1 MKTTPR
7 PQPKGIS
14 PLIASVVLIA
24 VTLAIAGILS
34 TWAIQFVGG
43 RGTAITQQ
51 TACLG
56 ALEVDTFPPSLTYN
70 SGTSELT
77 VIMINKKTDLT
88 LQSITAFLTY
98 PDGSVRNVALNIT
111 LTPQQIVSTKIGG
124 NPSKPSRLRLSSANC
139 EGLIIGD
146 VQIP

>member
-1 MKTTPR
+1 MKA
-7 PQPKGIS
+7 QPKGIS

-70 SGTSELT
+70 TATSELT

-88 LQSITAFLTY
+88 LSNVIAFMSY
-98 PDGSVRNVALNIT
+98 PDGSVRNVPLNIT
-111 LTPQQIVSTKIGG
+111 LAPQQIVSTKIGG
-124 NPSKPSRLRLSSANC
+124 NLVKPSRMRLSSANC
-139 EGLIIGD
+139 EGLIIAD
-146 VQIP
+146 VSIP

>member
-1 MKTTPR
+1 MSS
-7 PQPKGIS
+7 KGIL

-43 RGTAITQQ
+43 RGSAITQQ

-56 ALEVDTFPPSLTYN
+56 ALEVDTLPPSLTYN
-70 SGTSELT
+70 TATRELT
-77 VIMINKKTDLT
+77 VIMINKKTDISLED
-88 LQSITAFLTY
+88 IVAFMTY

-111 LTPQQIVSTKIGG
+111 LSPQQIVSTKIGG
-124 NPSKPSRLRLSSANC
+124 NAVKPSRVRLSSSNC
-139 EGLIIGD
+139 EGLIIAD
-146 VQIP
+146 VSVP